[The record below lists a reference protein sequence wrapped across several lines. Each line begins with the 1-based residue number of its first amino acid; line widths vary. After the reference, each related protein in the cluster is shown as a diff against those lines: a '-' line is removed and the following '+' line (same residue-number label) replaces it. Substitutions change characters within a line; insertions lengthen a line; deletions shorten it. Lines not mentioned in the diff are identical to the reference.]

1 MEFNMRKAILT
12 LLLLMVLCFGFAFAD
27 TTSLTIASIVKDT
40 TQINPSII
48 IGIGS
53 AELTYYV
60 NPDQETTE
68 ITGLNLTQDGSFTF
82 ALMTSEEVIINSESQ
97 KYGLSIEIQA
107 DGFHLYDYDYTGSM
121 NGSSGE
127 ELNIKQK
134 YAVPLTTSNP
144 EVEIPGFY
152 GANENITVYHSG
164 SKNRIEVQFDKGKT
178 KAELILG
185 TFTIQWKGKRPLE
198 AGIYKAKVNVIYSTP

>member
-1 MEFNMRKAILT
+1 MRKVILT
-12 LLLLMVLCFGFAFAD
+12 ALLLMVLFIGNAFAD
-27 TTSLTIASIVKDT
+27 TTSLTIASIVNDT
-40 TQINPSII
+40 TQLNPSII

-60 NPDQETTE
+60 NPDTETTE
-68 ITGLNLTQDGSFTF
+68 ITGLNLTEDGSFTF

-97 KYGLSIEIQA
+97 KYGLAIEIQA
-107 DGFHLYDYDYTGSM
+107 DGFHLYDYNYNGSM
-121 NGSSGE
+121 DGSSRD

-144 EVEIPGFY
+144 EVEIPSFY
-152 GANENITVYHSG
+152 GANENVTVYHSG

-185 TFTIQWKGKRPLE
+185 TFTIEWKGKRPLE

>member
-1 MEFNMRKAILT
+1 MRKVLLT
-12 LLLLMVLCFGFAFAD
+12 LLALLVLCVGFAFAD

-97 KYGLSIEIQA
+97 KYGLAIEIQA
-107 DGFHLYDYDYTGSM
+107 DGFHLYDYSYNGSM
-121 NGSSGE
+121 NGSSE
-127 ELNIKQK
+127 ELSIKQK

-152 GANENITVYHSG
+152 GANENVTVYHSG
-164 SKNRIEVQFDKGKT
+164 GKNRIEIQFDKGRT

-185 TFTIQWKGKRPLE
+185 TFSIDWKGKRPLE

>member
-1 MEFNMRKAILT
+1 MRKVILT
-12 LLLLMVLCFGFAFAD
+12 ALLLMVLLIGSAFAD

-40 TQINPSII
+40 TQTNPSII

-60 NPDQETTE
+60 NPDTETTE
-68 ITGLNLTQDGSFTF
+68 ITGLNLTEDGSFTF

-107 DGFHLYDYDYTGSM
+107 DGFHLYDYNYAGDMG
-121 NGSSGE
+121 GSSWD
-127 ELNIKQK
+127 ELSIKQK

-144 EVEIPGFY
+144 EVEIPDFY
-152 GANENITVYHSG
+152 GANENISVYHSG
-164 SKNRIEVQFDKGKT
+164 AKNRIEVQFDKGRT

>member
-1 MEFNMRKAILT
+1 MRKVILT
-12 LLLLMVLCFGFAFAD
+12 LLALMVLCVGFAFAD

-60 NPDQETTE
+60 NPDQELTE

-82 ALMTSEEVIINSESQ
+82 ALTTSEEVIINSESQ
-97 KYGLSIEIQA
+97 KYGLAIEIQA
-107 DGFHLYDYDYTGSM
+107 DGFHLYDYNYNGSM
-121 NGSSGE
+121 NGSSE
-127 ELNIKQK
+127 ELSIKQK
-134 YAVPLTTSNP
+134 YAVPLATSNP

-152 GANENITVYHSG
+152 GANENVTVYHSG
-164 SKNRIEVQFDKGKT
+164 SKNRIEVQFDKGRT
-178 KAELILG
+178 KSELILG

>member
-1 MEFNMRKAILT
+1 MRKVILT
-12 LLLLMVLCFGFAFAD
+12 LLALMVLCVGFAFAD

-60 NPDQETTE
+60 NPDQELTE

-82 ALMTSEEVIINSESQ
+82 ALMTSEEVVINSESQ
-97 KYGLSIEIQA
+97 KYGLTIEIQA
-107 DGFHLYDYDYTGSM
+107 EGFHLYDYNYNASM
-121 NGSSGE
+121 EGSSRDE
-127 ELNIKQK
+127 MSIKQLN
-134 YAVPLTTSNP
+134 AVPLTTTNP
-144 EVEIPGFY
+144 EVEIPSFY
-152 GANENITVYHSG
+152 GANENVTVYHSG
-164 SKNRIEVQFDKGKT
+164 GRNRIEIQFDKGRT

-185 TFTIQWKGKRPLE
+185 TFSIDWKGKRPLE

>member
-1 MEFNMRKAILT
+1 MRKVILT
-12 LLLLMVLCFGFAFAD
+12 ALLLMVLFIGNAFAD
-27 TTSLTIASIVKDT
+27 TTSLTIASIVNDT

-53 AELTYYV
+53 AELSYYV

-68 ITGLNLTQDGSFTF
+68 ITGLNLTEDGSFTF

-107 DGFHLYDYDYTGSM
+107 DGFHLYEYNYNGIMD
-121 NGSSGE
+121 GSSMD
-127 ELNIKQK
+127 ELSIKQK

-152 GANENITVYHSG
+152 GANENVSVYHSG

-185 TFTIQWKGKRPLE
+185 TFTIDWKGKRPLE